1 MKKRLILVGKAAS
14 GKDHAR
20 KIYEKLGYKYAVSY
34 TTRPPRE
41 GEENGKD
48 YFFLQPEEFEFMIKK
63 ELMYEYV
70 VFNEWYYGT
79 SNKQMGE
86 DIVFIMTPKGL
97 AHLDPSDREESY
109 VVYFDIPEDIR
120 RKRIEERVGNADS
133 IDRRIE
139 ADEIDFAG
147 FKNYDHIILTPEFT
161 SELLL
166 DLIKKNIKLNLDE
179 NEEIQPNRRTIS
191 RRDYI
196 NNKLNK
202 IQ

>member
-41 GEENGKD
+41 GENNGKD
-48 YFFLQPEEFEFMIKK
+48 YFFLQPEEFEFMINKD
-63 ELMYEYV
+63 LMYEYV

-79 SNKQMGE
+79 SNKQMEE

-97 AHLDPSDREESY
+97 AHLDHIDREESY

-120 RKRIEERVGNADS
+120 RKRIEARVGNADS

-161 SELLL
+161 SEMLV
-166 DLIKKNIKLNLDE
+166 DLIKKNVEIKLKMSLDT
-179 NEEIQPNRRTIS
+179 RTIS
-191 RRDYI
+191 
-196 NNKLNK
+196 
-202 IQ
+202 

>member
-48 YFFLQPEEFEFMIKK
+48 YFFLQPAEFEFMIKK

-79 SNKQMGE
+79 SNNQMYE

-97 AHLDPSDREESY
+97 AHLDPLDRKESY